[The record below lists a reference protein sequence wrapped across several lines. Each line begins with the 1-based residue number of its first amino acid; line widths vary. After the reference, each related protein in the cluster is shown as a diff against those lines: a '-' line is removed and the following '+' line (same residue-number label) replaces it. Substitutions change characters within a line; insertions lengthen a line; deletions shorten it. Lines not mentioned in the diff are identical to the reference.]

1 MIYITAICSDVL
13 INYDSYELFI
23 NDILN
28 KINKDDK
35 IIIVTSS
42 LKNHSSE
49 LLEQILK
56 LNINTPDNLIDLL
69 LSNIEIESTG
79 FLGIILDKYKT
90 NYDILTPYQIPI
102 LVNNEEIEYVEIN
115 NILSVLSKKQILI
128 IPGNIGI
135 SRTLKPQYYGSD
147 GPEYLGF
154 YLYKEFK
161 KRRLK
166 ALCYIYKDNKEN
178 NDSMFSDK
186 VECLIKSHNLSYT
199 IKNL

>member
-1 MIYITAICSDVL
+1 MPKTNGATNQIESIYSGVAKINTASLENNKTPEQTSL
-13 INYDSYELFI
+13 INP
-23 NDILN
+23 
-28 KINKDDK
+28 K
-35 IIIVTSS
+35 
-42 LKNHSSE
+42 
-49 LLEQILK
+49 
-56 LNINTPDNLIDLL
+56 
-69 LSNIEIESTG
+69 
-79 FLGIILDKYKT
+79 
-90 NYDILTPYQIPI
+90 
-102 LVNNEEIEYVEIN
+102 EIEYVEIN

-178 NDSMFSDK
+178 NDSLFSDK
-186 VECLIKSHNLSYT
+186 VESLIKSHNLSYT